1 MLKRCMNL
9 LQILGIKLEKDWV
22 SKVFH
27 LKLGL
32 ASLGLNPFTHDAIGS
47 AGVTVRLED
56 ELKARSA
63 ELHAVE
69 EPKRKLTSEKASL
82 QERITRLERKNAD
95 EIAVIEGS
103 FEKER
108 KALKLRILELEM
120 KLEEVTKDLAVV
132 QSALGAKDTEL
143 SPLQNNLR
151 ELEDLRETKE
161 DIDRKNEQTA
171 AILELKTL
179 RCKLSF
185 VDLAGSER
193 VKKSGS
199 SGGQLKEAQS
209 INKSLS
215 ALRDV
220 IGALSSSNQHI
231 PYRNHKL
238 TMLMSDS
245 LGGNA
250 KTLMFVNISQA
261 ESNLDET
268 YNSLMY
274 ASRVRSI
281 VNDLNK
287 NVSSKEVACLKRL
300 VAYWKEQAGQRG
312 DD

>member
-1 MLKRCMNL
+1 MEKSGKFVAVDPCPGAL
-9 LQILGIKLEKDWV
+9 LVTLGDIAV
-22 SKVFH
+22 V
-27 LKLGL
+27 LGK
-32 ASLGLNPFTHDAIGS
+32 TQ
-47 AGVTVRLED
+47 D

-179 RCKLSF
+179 RCK
-185 VDLAGSER
+185 SE
-193 VKKSGS
+193 KSGS

-281 VNDLNK
+281 VNDPNK
-287 NVSSKEVACLKRL
+287 NISSKEVARLKRL

>member
-1 MLKRCMNL
+1 MEKSGKFVAVDPCPGAL
-9 LQILGIKLEKDWV
+9 LVTLGDVAVEILQCEASSSMQGSRNKDVDCYV
-22 SKVFH
+22 S
-27 LKLGL
+27 
-32 ASLGLNPFTHDAIGS
+32 LNNQVLRKTQ
-47 AGVTVRLED
+47 D

-179 RCKLSF
+179 RCKVLNWLRWRHF
-185 VDLAGSER
+185 TR
-193 VKKSGS
+193 KS
-199 SGGQLKEAQS
+199 K
-209 INKSLS
+209 
-215 ALRDV
+215 
-220 IGALSSSNQHI
+220 
-231 PYRNHKL
+231 
-238 TMLMSDS
+238 
-245 LGGNA
+245 
-250 KTLMFVNISQA
+250 F
-261 ESNLDET
+261 
-268 YNSLMY
+268 
-274 ASRVRSI
+274 
-281 VNDLNK
+281 
-287 NVSSKEVACLKRL
+287 
-300 VAYWKEQAGQRG
+300 
-312 DD
+312 